1 MYPFIKHIQMQHG
14 QKARCA
20 DLLLGNGE
28 VLGLGERHKTASD
41 IIVALQQHNI
51 SPEPYDWYTS
61 LRDKKEIK
69 TSWFRMGIER
79 FIAWIFS
86 T

>member
-14 QKARCA
+14 KKARCA

-41 IIVALQQHNI
+41 IIVALQ
-51 SPEPYDWYTS
+51 
-61 LRDKKEIK
+61 
-69 TSWFRMGIER
+69 
-79 FIAWIFS
+79 
-86 T
+86 